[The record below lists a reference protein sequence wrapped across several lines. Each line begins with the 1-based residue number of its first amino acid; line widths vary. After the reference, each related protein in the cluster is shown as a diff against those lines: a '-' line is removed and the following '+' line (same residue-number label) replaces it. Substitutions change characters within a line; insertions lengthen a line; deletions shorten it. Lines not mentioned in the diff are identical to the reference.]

1 VSHAA
6 DFHLSVMMPS
16 GTKVKILVDSKKY
29 KRRINTSEIE
39 KLYSDVDGDDEA
51 HAGLLVSQESPI
63 CTMSQFEVS
72 RTPKQKPVMFISF
85 DGVSM
90 DYRQDML
97 LWAVRALVEVCG
109 AIDDDDKDHMLKDI
123 EEFLS
128 ELDGSVKDIDGAMR
142 TMTKSIE
149 ALKEARNGIVRKMVK
164 FRSGAAGDD
173 AVDAAVALVEGCG
186 HMLKSGRRCGKKV
199 SGAGEALCK
208 AHAAKDEN

>member
-1 VSHAA
+1 
-6 DFHLSVMMPS
+6 
-16 GTKVKILVDSKKY
+16 VD
-29 KRRINTSEIE
+29 
-39 KLYSDVDGDDEA
+39 DDDEA
-51 HAGLLVSQESPI
+51 QAGLLVSQESSI
-63 CTMSQFEVS
+63 STMSQFEVS

-85 DGVSM
+85 DGVSTE
-90 DYRQDML
+90 YRQDML
-97 LWAVRALVEVCG
+97 LWAVRALVEVCD
-109 AIDDDDKDHMLKDI
+109 ARDDDDKDHMLKDI
-123 EEFLS
+123 EEFLA
-128 ELDGSVKDIDGAMR
+128 EMDGSVKDIDGAMR